1 MSVCPWAPPTPTRVL
16 NSLWSWPE
24 TRVKNLAARLVLIQK
39 PQGRANKPTK
49 MANQFKGR
57 VNIEEGSK
65 IENKLAIIFSLDG
78 SG

>member
-1 MSVCPWAPPTPTRVL
+1 M
-16 NSLWSWPE
+16 
-24 TRVKNLAARLVLIQK
+24 AARLVLIQK

-49 MANQFKGR
+49 TANQFKGR

-65 IENKLAIIFSLDG
+65 IENKLAIIFSLGG